1 MKLIYMLGATLVVGL
16 WSLVVLIGY
25 WIVAGL
31 EGTLEGI
38 GGTMGLGWLA
48 DLAGDATQIIIFLL
62 WLAVSVA
69 IYVAAWLVA
78 AGKSALLSRLFGR
91 AAKVVPRMP
100 ERFR

>member
-1 MKLIYMLGATLVVGL
+1 MKLIYMIGATLVVGL

-48 DLAGDATQIIIFLL
+48 ELVGNATQVIIVLL

-69 IYVAAWLVA
+69 IYVAAWLVV
-78 AGKSALLSRLFGR
+78 AGKSALLNRLFGR